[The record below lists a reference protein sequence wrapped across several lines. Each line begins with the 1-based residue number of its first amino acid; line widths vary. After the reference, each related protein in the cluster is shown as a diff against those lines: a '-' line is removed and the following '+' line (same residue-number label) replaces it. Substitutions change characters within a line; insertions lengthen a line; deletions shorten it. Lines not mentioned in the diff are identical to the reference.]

1 MKPIPEMTDAEL
13 DVAMAVE
20 VMGWHKA
27 DFDFPYCMTAYATG
41 KEGIDNI
48 MCIDDFNPTSDLNQV
63 WECADEMNKRGWIL
77 ELGYEYRGV
86 RPNGLPMQYRAYA
99 DDDKQWFEAL
109 SESPARAMCEALL
122 QAVREEQ

>member
-13 DVAMAVE
+13 DEAMAVE
-20 VMGWHKA
+20 VRGWMKSIPPMVGLYQYPSSDGTHTVYSWQ
-27 DFDFPYCMTAYATG
+27 PST
-41 KEGIDNI
+41 
-48 MCIDDFNPTSDLNQV
+48 DLNQA

-99 DDDKQWFEAL
+99 DDDKQWLEAL
-109 SESPARAMCEALL
+109 SESPARAVCEALL
-122 QAVREEQ
+122 MAARSNRE